1 MHLWFS
7 TCEDRFHG
15 IPDVPRQSSKGLCP
29 LLSCFSRESLWLTV
43 TLIIATL
50 SVVAFG
56 LPTVPELSGLQE
68 MDGLVVG
75 KFLPFLAFL
84 SSFVNGFST
93 KHAGLYFGE

>member
-1 MHLWFS
+1 MEFQMCLGHHLRD
-7 TCEDRFHG
+7 C
-15 IPDVPRQSSKGLCP
+15 VLCC
-29 LLSCFSRESLWLTV
+29 LSFEEKVFWLTV

-56 LPTVPELSGLQE
+56 LPTMPELSGLQE
-68 MDGLVVG
+68 MDGLVMG

-93 KHAGLYFGE
+93 AGLYF